1 MKLLVFLS
9 QKNTSFFLLIHYK
22 CIRIFAVVISCA
34 RMKPVPHSSLNT
46 LPSLSFFFLL
56 PDVSLQLPW
65 LTANS
70 FITGHKRQVLHLKG
84 RHPPSPPA
92 WVKNRPAGIAHRT
105 RCSISTKWRPA
116 GPKRWARSLS
126 SRGTDAEAEGTLLQC
141 FSSCYFIQRNFGR
154 TQAEEVTL
162 RLRGNKLTL
171 SHCNLTS
178 CINPTRT
185 RPLVYS
191 ATPITKSL
199 FCVKC
204 VFCRPYPISLTSR
217 SVITL

>member
-1 MKLLVFLS
+1 MKCLHEDASDFKS
-9 QKNTSFFLLIHYK
+9 QKYFLFLLIHYK

-46 LPSLSFFFLL
+46 LPSSSVFFFLF

-126 SRGTDAEAEGTLLQC
+126 SRGRGDTFAMFFIVLLHSAQLWQNP
-141 FSSCYFIQRNFGR
+141 SRGSYPQIQG
-154 TQAEEVTL
+154 
-162 RLRGNKLTL
+162 K
-171 SHCNLTS
+171 
-178 CINPTRT
+178 
-185 RPLVYS
+185 
-191 ATPITKSL
+191 
-199 FCVKC
+199 
-204 VFCRPYPISLTSR
+204 
-217 SVITL
+217 